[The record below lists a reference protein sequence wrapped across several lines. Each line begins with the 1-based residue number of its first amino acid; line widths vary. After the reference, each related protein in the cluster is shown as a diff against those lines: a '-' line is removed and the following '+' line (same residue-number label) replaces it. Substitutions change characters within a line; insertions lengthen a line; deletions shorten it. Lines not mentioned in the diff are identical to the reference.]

1 MSSLYRDSRLYY
13 ILGANSLSAIG
24 SGITMITISWLLVT
38 APGGNTTFGYIS
50 IMSTLVMFLCTPF
63 IGHCIDRFSRKTLL
77 LVNEAIGAI
86 AAFIMVCWGFTGHS
100 YETVHYIVLYIAGS
114 FYYLVFYPNIFA
126 FNQEVFASEHYKSLS
141 GTMEIQGQLTQFIA
155 GAVASFMITIVAV
168 KWILFINM
176 LAYVGA
182 FLLLS
187 FIPYTKQRTK
197 LGKQPFA
204 KQIFEGVHFMK
215 KRKQLFWFLFATY
228 MPFIGVM
235 MTNYLMPVYIS
246 DVLKANGSVYGT
258 HGMMYGIGAMFAGI
272 GIPILMKYVKM
283 EVSIVFTMLIYTI
296 SITVMVIQPSV
307 YLVYGLAIFMAM
319 GNAGT
324 RVARSVLMMEEV
336 PNDIIGRVDS
346 LFRFVGTGVRVILL
360 IAFTTFV
367 SQIGVM
373 VPFYALSLLLIG
385 ATCIGISYMKMQRK
399 EQIHITNKTVV

>member
-1 MSSLYRDSRLYY
+1 MSSLCRDSRLYY

-38 APGGNTTFGYIS
+38 APGGNATFGYIS
-50 IMSTLVMFLCTPF
+50 IMSTLVMFLCTPL

-86 AAFIMVCWGFTGHS
+86 AVFIMVCWGFTGHS

-126 FNQEVFASEHYKSLS
+126 FNQEVFAPEHYKSLS
-141 GTMEIQGQLTQFIA
+141 GTMEIQGQLTQVIA

-258 HGMMYGIGAMFAGI
+258 QGMMYGIGAMFAGI
-272 GIPILMKYVKM
+272 GIPILMKYVKT

-307 YLVYGLAIFMAM
+307 YLIYGLAIFMAM

-324 RVARSVLMMEEV
+324 RVARSVLMMEGV
-336 PNDIIGRVDS
+336 PNEIIGRVDS
-346 LFRFVGTGVRVILL
+346 LFRFVGTGIRVILL
-360 IAFTTFV
+360 IVFTTFV

-385 ATCIGISYMKMQRK
+385 ATCIGFSYVKMQRQ
-399 EQIHITNKTVV
+399 ERIHITNKTVV

>member
-38 APGGNTTFGYIS
+38 APGGNATFGYIS

-86 AAFIMVCWGFTGHS
+86 AVFIMVCWGFTGHS

-126 FNQEVFASEHYKSLS
+126 FNQEVFAPEHYKSLS
-141 GTMEIQGQLTQFIA
+141 GTMEIQGQLTQVIA

-258 HGMMYGIGAMFAGI
+258 QGMMYGIGAMFAGI
-272 GIPILMKYVKM
+272 GIPILMKYVKT

-307 YLVYGLAIFMAM
+307 YLIYGLAIFMAM

-324 RVARSVLMMEEV
+324 RVARSVLMMEGV
-336 PNDIIGRVDS
+336 PNEIIGRVDS

-360 IAFTTFV
+360 IVFTTFV

-385 ATCIGISYMKMQRK
+385 ATCIGFSYVKMQRQ
-399 EQIHITNKTVV
+399 ERIHITNKTVV

>member
-24 SGITMITISWLLVT
+24 SGITMITISWLLVSS
-38 APGGNTTFGYIS
+38 PGGNTTFGYIS

-86 AAFIMVCWGFTGHS
+86 AAFVMVCWGVTGHS
-100 YETVHYIVLYIAGS
+100 YETIHYIVLYIAGS

-126 FNQEVFASEHYKSLS
+126 FNQEVFAPEHYKSLS
-141 GTMEIQGQLTQFIA
+141 GTMEIQGQLTQVIA
-155 GAVASFMITIVAV
+155 GTVASYMITMVAV

-258 HGMMYGIGAMFAGI
+258 QGMMYGIGAMFAGI
-272 GIPILMKYVKM
+272 SIPILMKYVKM

-307 YLVYGLAIFMAM
+307 YFVYGLAIFMAM

-360 IAFTTFV
+360 IVFTTFV

-385 ATCIGISYMKMQRK
+385 ATYIGISYMKMQRK

>member
-1 MSSLYRDSRLYY
+1 MSSLYRDSRLYF

-38 APGGNTTFGYIS
+38 APGGNTMFGYIS

-86 AAFIMVCWGFTGHS
+86 AALAMVCWGFTGHS
-100 YETVHYIVLYIAGS
+100 YETIHYIVLYITGS

-126 FNQEVFASEHYKSLS
+126 FNQEVFAPEHYKSLS
-141 GTMEIQGQLTQFIA
+141 GTMEIQGQLTQVIA
-155 GAVASFMITIVAV
+155 GAVASLMIAIVDV
-168 KWILFINM
+168 KWILLINM
-176 LAYVGA
+176 ISYVGA
-182 FLLLS
+182 FILLS

-197 LGKQPFA
+197 VGKQPFV

-215 KRKQLFWFLFATY
+215 QRKRLFWFLFATY

-258 HGMMYGIGAMFAGI
+258 EGMMYGIGAMLAGI
-272 GIPILMKYVKM
+272 GIPILMKYVKT

-296 SITVMVIQPSV
+296 SITVMIIQPSV
-307 YLVYGLAIFMAM
+307 YLLYGLAIFKAM

-336 PNDIIGRVDS
+336 PNEIIGRVDS

-373 VPFYALSLLLIG
+373 VPFYALSLLLIS
-385 ATCIGISYMKMQRK
+385 ATCIAFLYVKMQRQ
-399 EQIHITNKTVV
+399 ERIHITNKTVV